1 MYIQLSPTYNGLIY
15 SFLTLRQYEGDTHS
29 VDIVV
34 KILNF
39 DLFPASSHVVQSSL
53 VMRGRWVAAAPSQP
67 HYLRETNQNP
77 YNLSGLIQPFCFILL
92 VLLLLKCFIL
102 TLEDFAHSQAYVSVL
117 SMFIVG
123 EAKLGQL
130 SVLNAF
136 LT

>member
-1 MYIQLSPTYNGLIY
+1 MCIQLSPTYNGLIY

-29 VDIVV
+29 VDTVV

-39 DLFPASSHVVQSSL
+39 DLFPASLHVVKSSL
-53 VMRGRWVAAAPSQP
+53 VMLGRWAAAARSQP
-67 HYLRETNQNP
+67 HYLRETNQNS
-77 YNLSGLIQPFCFILL
+77 YNLSGLIQPLCFILV
-92 VLLLLKCFIL
+92 VLSVLKCFIL

-123 EAKLGQL
+123 KAKLGQL
-130 SVLNAF
+130 SVLNAI